1 MSELLSIRVIFRL
14 CGIWRKMIF
23 PQDNGIGFGA
33 FLDVPILYLRIY
45 QSFDDVLDLAAPFF
59 AKKAIKQI
67 SQTNVINLRE
77 LVL

>member
-45 QSFDDVLDLAAPFF
+45 
-59 AKKAIKQI
+59 
-67 SQTNVINLRE
+67 
-77 LVL
+77 